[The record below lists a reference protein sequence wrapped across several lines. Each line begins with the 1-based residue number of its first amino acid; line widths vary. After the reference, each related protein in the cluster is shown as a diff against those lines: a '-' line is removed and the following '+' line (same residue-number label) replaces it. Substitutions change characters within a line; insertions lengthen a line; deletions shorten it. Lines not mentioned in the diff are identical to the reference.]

1 MKIEFSD
8 HAIVQLVNRP
18 RIKRDMVI
26 EAIQLPDR
34 ATVSYRNR
42 TLYHKSFKGET
53 LEVVTVSED
62 DTIIVITQY
71 FLDKS

>member
-8 HAIVQLVNRP
+8 HATSQLVNRP
-18 RIKRDMVI
+18 RIKRNMVI
-26 EAIQLPDR
+26 EAIQLSDG

-42 TLYHKSFKGET
+42 TLYRKNFKGET
-53 LEVVTVSED
+53 LEVVTVKED

-71 FLDKS
+71 FLDES